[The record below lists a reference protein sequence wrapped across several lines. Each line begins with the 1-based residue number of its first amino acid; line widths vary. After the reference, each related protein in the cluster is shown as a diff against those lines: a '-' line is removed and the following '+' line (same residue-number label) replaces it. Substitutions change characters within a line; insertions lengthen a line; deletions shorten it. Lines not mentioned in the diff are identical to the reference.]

1 LATFSYL
8 AINSAG
14 KELKGNIEAASKEA
28 GAVILKQKGLTVVSV
43 APVGAM
49 TKDISFSFMEKKPS
63 PRDMSV
69 FCRQFVGIISA
80 GVSIITT
87 LDMLGEQTEN
97 KKLKKAVIETKIEV
111 EKGESLGVAMR
122 KNRDVFSDIFITMVE
137 AGEASGSIET
147 SFTRMAEQFEKS
159 AKLKATIKK
168 ATTYPAVLGIITL
181 VVVVMLLT
189 FVIPTFE
196 DMFDD
201 LGTDLPGLTL
211 AVLAMSDSMISY
223 WYIYLGIVGGLIF
236 ALITFKKSPAGKHF
250 FGTLAIKMPVFGKLV
265 VKTASAQMSRTL
277 STLLAAGL
285 PMIEAIDITAST
297 MSNVHFREALM
308 KAKLEVAMGNNL
320 SEPLIRS
327 GRFPPLVCHM
337 VKIGEETGGLES
349 MLTKLAEYYEDE
361 VDSATQQ
368 VMALME
374 PLIIVVM
381 AVVVG
386 TLIIAVLLPMAEMY
400 SALDAL

>member
-1 LATFSYL
+1 L

-14 KELKGNIEAASKEA
+14 KELKGNIEAANKEA
-28 GAVILKQKGLTVVSV
+28 GAIILKQKGLTVVSV
-43 APVGAM
+43 TPVGAM
-49 TKDISFSFMEKKPS
+49 TKEISFSFLDRKPS

-80 GVSIITT
+80 GVSIIET
-87 LDMLGEQTEN
+87 LDMLGQQTEN
-97 KKLKKAVIETKIEV
+97 KKLKKAIIETRIEV
-111 EKGESLGVAMR
+111 EKGEGLAAAMK
-122 KNRDVFSDIFITMVE
+122 KNRDVYSNIFITMVE
-137 AGEASGSIET
+137 AGEASGNLET
-147 SFTRMAEQFEKS
+147 SFLRMAEQFEKS
-159 AKLKATIKK
+159 AKLRATIKK
-168 ATTYPAVLGIITL
+168 ATTYPIVLGVITI

-201 LGTDLPGLTL
+201 LGTDLPGLTK
-211 AVLAMSDSMISY
+211 AVIAMSESLVGY
-223 WYIYLGIVGGLIF
+223 WYIYIIALGGLIF
-236 ALITFKKSPAGKHF
+236 GIIAFKRSDTGKSF
-250 FGTLAIKMPVFGKLV
+250 FGTLAMKIPVFGKLT

-297 MSNVHFREALM
+297 MSNIHFKDAMM
-308 KAKLEVAMGNNL
+308 KAKLEVAMGNSL
-320 SEPLIRS
+320 SEPLMRS
-327 GRFPPLVCHM
+327 GIFPPLVCHM

-349 MLTKLAEYYEDE
+349 MLNKLAEYYEDE
-361 VDSATQQ
+361 VESTTQQ

-400 SALDAL
+400 SALDSM